1 MIRQALDKIMS
12 DRFCTAEAEYINQFL
27 NGKDSYYGQTISD
40 CPTDTLEDSLYKNL
54 RIVID
59 EFNLNW

>member
-1 MIRQALDKIMS
+1 MIRQALDNIMA
-12 DRFCTAEAEYINQFL
+12 DRFCTAEIQYINEFL
-27 NGKDSYYGQTISD
+27 DGEDSWCGKSIAD
-40 CPTDTLEDSLYKNL
+40 CPTETLEDSLYKNL